1 MSLRKDRVRVLALLR
16 KREDI
21 SQDEFHRYWIGVHLK
36 VFTSIAVVKKDLTKY
51 EQLHKNHEFCE
62 AVEKMGFSI
71 PQWDGIA
78 LFEAESFEKIL
89 AIFDDEEYKRVVIPD
104 ELKFI
109 DRPNCMFF
117 PVNFAT
123 IFERESPK

>member
-21 SQDEFHRYWIGVHLK
+21 SQDEFHRYWIEVHLK

-51 EQLHKNHEFCE
+51 EQVSKFDFVISEANHHKLHKNHEFCE

-89 AIFDDEEYKRVVIPD
+89 AVCV
-104 ELKFI
+104 L
-109 DRPNCMFF
+109 
-117 PVNFAT
+117 
-123 IFERESPK
+123 

>member
-1 MSLRKDRVRVLALLR
+1 MFCDCSHSALANKADMR
-16 KREDI
+16 M
-21 SQDEFHRYWIGVHLK
+21 Q
-36 VFTSIAVVKKDLTKY
+36 
-51 EQLHKNHEFCE
+51 
-62 AVEKMGFSI
+62 
-71 PQWDGIA
+71 
-78 LFEAESFEKIL
+78 
-89 AIFDDEEYKRVVIPD
+89 IFDDEEYKRVVIPD

>member
-1 MSLRKDRVRVLALLR
+1 MRM
-16 KREDI
+16 
-21 SQDEFHRYWIGVHLK
+21 Q
-36 VFTSIAVVKKDLTKY
+36 
-51 EQLHKNHEFCE
+51 
-62 AVEKMGFSI
+62 
-71 PQWDGIA
+71 
-78 LFEAESFEKIL
+78 
-89 AIFDDEEYKRVVIPD
+89 IFDDEEYKRVVIPD